1 MFDVWSYNSMALRT
15 EERCKIIL
23 SCTLEYLLDQKHRF
37 RLDHE
42 EMFEMGAQWISH
54 IWQQTF
60 RLLLLLL
67 GLA

>member
-1 MFDVWSYNSMALRT
+1 MLCDVWSHNSMTLRT
-15 EERCKIIL
+15 EERCKII
-23 SCTLEYLLDQKHRF
+23 SWTLEYSLDQKHRF

-67 GLA
+67 DLT